1 MDQETAR
8 RRSTAI
14 GAGSVLIGGVLS
26 ACPGRLVSASDAGVA
41 AGLGDPAARLPE
53 REVA

>member
-14 GAGSVLIGGVLS
+14 GAGSVLIGGILS
-26 ACPGRLVSASDAGVA
+26 AWPGRLVSAADASAA
-41 AGLGDPAARLPE
+41 AGLGDRAARPPE
-53 REVA
+53 AEAA